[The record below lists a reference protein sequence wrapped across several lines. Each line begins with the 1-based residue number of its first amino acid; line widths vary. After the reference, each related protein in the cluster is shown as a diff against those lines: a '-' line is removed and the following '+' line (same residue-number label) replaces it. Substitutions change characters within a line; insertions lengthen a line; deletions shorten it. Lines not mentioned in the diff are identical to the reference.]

1 MLCLSKIHPYT
12 DKSSNDYLWIVGGYD
27 SIDVNT
33 TEFVYANKRS
43 EVGPTLD
50 FIIAHH
56 CMEKVSNSAIY
67 IIGKLNF

>member
-1 MLCLSKIHPYT
+1 M
-12 DKSSNDYLWIVGGYD
+12 GGYD

-56 CMEKVSNSAIY
+56 CMEKVSNIAIY
-67 IIGKLNF
+67 IIGKFNF

>member
-1 MLCLSKIHPYT
+1 M
-12 DKSSNDYLWIVGGYD
+12 GGYD

-67 IIGKLNF
+67 IIGKFNFSFKISQLDGNVLKVNNWI